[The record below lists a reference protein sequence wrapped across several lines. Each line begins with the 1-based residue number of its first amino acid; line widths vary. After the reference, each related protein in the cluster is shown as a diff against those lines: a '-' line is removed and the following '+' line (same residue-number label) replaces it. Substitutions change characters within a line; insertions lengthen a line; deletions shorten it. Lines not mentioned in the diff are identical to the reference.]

1 MTRDAAVTSFRPVKQ
16 NRISEEVLSQL
27 KHAILAGRYLPG
39 GKLPSERELC
49 EQFQVSRVVIREA
62 IRALELTGFVRLRQ
76 GPSGGAYVQELTL
89 DHLSNAF
96 LDLFMANKLSAPELV
111 QVRLHI
117 EPEVCR
123 MAARN
128 ADRPAGAR
136 LEEAFRD
143 EHEET
148 LTHEQWVARNL
159 EIHYLLG
166 GICGNRFY
174 EAVLKPLLDLTREMV
189 LVVKPSYKVIHEHAE
204 HRRIIDAVQAGDEAA
219 SAQAMR
225 DHIAKVGNALVDLER
240 AYREKRGLAE
250 PRSSS

>member
-1 MTRDAAVTSFRPVKQ
+1 MTSFRPVKQ

-27 KHAILAGRYLPG
+27 KEAILAGRYRPG

-49 EQFQVSRVVIREA
+49 ERFQVSRVVIREA

-111 QVRLHI
+111 RVRLHI

-123 MAARN
+123 LAARN
-128 ADRPAGAR
+128 VDPSAAAL
-136 LEEAFRD
+136 LEKAFRV
-143 EHEET
+143 EHAET
-148 LTHEQWVARNL
+148 LTHEEWVARNL
-159 EIHYLLG
+159 EIHYLLARG
-166 GICGNRFY
+166 CGNRFY

-189 LVVKPSYKVIHEHAE
+189 LVVKPSHKVIHEHAD
-204 HRRIIDAVQAGDEAA
+204 HRRIIDAVIEGHGEAA
-219 SAQAMR
+219 AGAMR
-225 DHIAKVGNALVDLER
+225 DHIAKVGDSLIDLEK
-240 AYREKRGLAE
+240 AYREKRGLVE
-250 PRSSS
+250 S